1 MHVSESLQ
9 SIWVSRFEDL
19 VNSQAY
25 ESMENVTVEMDLGEV
40 VLFGSMQACLWNMF
54 DIARCC
60 HVWSCLRSQSWIS
73 GYEMAMPWAVM
84 NFSWQVLA
92 RVSVQYEPM
101 LENLVGTLFLSPT
114 GIPALTK
121 ASDVSPT
128 DLHGICVE
136 GTPDSRSC
144 SSSFCCRQTLISFRR
159 TTWPMVQIHA
169 ANDVLVGEV
178 NAAIAAEA
186 VTAAQANLRVT
197 IPYWYSTLLYKI
209 SIYI

>member
-40 VLFGSMQACLWNMF
+40 VLFGSMQACFWNMF

-121 ASDVSPT
+121 AFDANPS
-128 DLHGICVE
+128 DLHGISMDKLREPQIPEVAWTRFVAGKHWSPSE
-136 GTPDSRSC
+136 GQRP
-144 SSSFCCRQTLISFRR
+144 
-159 TTWPMVQIHA
+159 
-169 ANDVLVGEV
+169 
-178 NAAIAAEA
+178 
-186 VTAAQANLRVT
+186 
-197 IPYWYSTLLYKI
+197 
-209 SIYI
+209 